1 MSVRMALAKLCACTC
16 GGAIIGGGAVHVADT
31 PPAQGKQY
39 RQTKTTKPI
48 RGRQIAKVAP
58 RKVKRARR
66 MVARTPVQTP
76 QVITVTT
83 QQAPIPLPLPA
94 YPQQDSG
101 GFSGGGLWPPWSPL
115 GGLP

>member
-31 PPAQGKQY
+31 PPAQVKQY

-48 RGRQIAKVAP
+48 RGRQMAKAP
-58 RKVKRARR
+58 VRKVKRARR
-66 MVARTPVQTP
+66 MVARTPVQATP
-76 QVITVTT
+76 QVVTVTT

-94 YPQQDSG
+94 YPQ
-101 GFSGGGLWPPWSPL
+101 
-115 GGLP
+115 